1 MHSKLD
7 LVSDSDKIGLRVNKE
22 TALSIFE
29 EKKSQLRFLVD
40 EPSHPVLNIDLR
52 VGDTI
57 KVLEP
62 HLYKIVKDASKI
74 VFYGDGAH
82 ESTLDTYAINPS
94 KMPLSDA
101 RFQLIVTDIHTQTV
115 GEITQQESLAEG
127 IRKVGGGRLRWE
139 NYRASS
145 VDITA
150 LESKTALLLDI
161 AHEMKKYPH
170 NINMKLGDDG
180 LPDPSTQI
188 LVVDFKLEKCA
199 PASNADYWL

>member
-7 LVSDSDKIGLRVNKE
+7 LVFDSDKIGLRVSKD
-22 TALSIFE
+22 ASLSILE

-40 EPSHPVLNIDLR
+40 EPAHPILDINLK

-62 HLYKIVKDASKI
+62 HLYKIVNNASKI

-82 ESTLDTYAINPS
+82 EATLDTYAINPS

-101 RFQLIVTDIHTQTV
+101 RFQMIVAGIHTQTV
-115 GEITQQESLAEG
+115 GEITKQDALVEG
-127 IRKVGGGRLRWE
+127 NYKIGEGVLRWE
-139 NYRASS
+139 NYHASS
-145 VDITA
+145 VDNAA
-150 LESKTALLLDI
+150 LNSRTALLLDI

-170 NINMKLGDDG
+170 DSNMKLGDDG